1 MSLQVVVIGGV
12 ALGPKAAARLKRVLP
27 DAQVTM
33 VDAHK
38 YISYGGCGIP
48 YYVSG
53 DVSDVQQ
60 LLETSFHMVRDIEFF
75 QDCKDITVMAE
86 TRALSIDRK
95 TKTVV
100 VQTKDGA
107 QQSLPYDK
115 LILGTGSTPRQLPLP
130 GRDLG
135 NVFTVSTL
143 DEAIRIRE
151 QVSTGSVS
159 SAVIVG
165 AGLIG
170 LEMAEA
176 FADMWGISTTVVEV
190 ADQIMPDFLSRA
202 MADIAKGHLV
212 EHGVTV
218 HTSEMVQ
225 ALEGEDNQ
233 VKRVVT
239 NKRTIDADLV
249 ILAVGV
255 LPNDSLAREAGLLCH
270 DRGGIIVSKTMQTS
284 DPDIYAG
291 GDCVLTENLIT
302 GKLGYYPLGSLANRQ
317 GRVIGTNVGGGRQ
330 TFDGALGSFIVKLF
344 DYAFAGTGLTLAGAR
359 REGFKAWSTHV
370 IMPDHAHFYPDR
382 DMVSLELVVEELS
395 GRILGIQ
402 GACKNGDS
410 IKARIDTVAAML
422 KFRPTLRDL
431 SNAELAYTPPYGSAM
446 DALNVAANV
455 AENVL
460 TGQCTPIQPEDFA
473 RLWENRTQE
482 NLLCIDTREWPNA
495 EPYVTKHPNF
505 WVNIPQGQIRDR
517 LDEIPKDKK
526 VVLVCNTG
534 ARAYEAQITLSD
546 AGFVTLSLQGGMGFI
561 SETGFNP
568 NANKDK

>member
-212 EHGVTV
+212 EHG
-218 HTSEMVQ
+218 
-225 ALEGEDNQ
+225 
-233 VKRVVT
+233 
-239 NKRTIDADLV
+239 
-249 ILAVGV
+249 
-255 LPNDSLAREAGLLCH
+255 
-270 DRGGIIVSKTMQTS
+270 
-284 DPDIYAG
+284 
-291 GDCVLTENLIT
+291 
-302 GKLGYYPLGSLANRQ
+302 
-317 GRVIGTNVGGGRQ
+317 
-330 TFDGALGSFIVKLF
+330 
-344 DYAFAGTGLTLAGAR
+344 
-359 REGFKAWSTHV
+359 
-370 IMPDHAHFYPDR
+370 
-382 DMVSLELVVEELS
+382 S
-395 GRILGIQ
+395 GR
-402 GACKNGDS
+402 
-410 IKARIDTVAAML
+410 
-422 KFRPTLRDL
+422 
-431 SNAELAYTPPYGSAM
+431 
-446 DALNVAANV
+446 
-455 AENVL
+455 
-460 TGQCTPIQPEDFA
+460 
-473 RLWENRTQE
+473 
-482 NLLCIDTREWPNA
+482 
-495 EPYVTKHPNF
+495 
-505 WVNIPQGQIRDR
+505 
-517 LDEIPKDKK
+517 
-526 VVLVCNTG
+526 
-534 ARAYEAQITLSD
+534 
-546 AGFVTLSLQGGMGFI
+546 
-561 SETGFNP
+561 
-568 NANKDK
+568 